1 MDVLWQKLKEQSS
14 SIRSAA
20 RVAESAWLR
29 VPAMCCIYRPRS
41 TAKVT
46 PWLRWLIRMPAQEV
60 RPARLSVRTVASR
73 FIVKNLNKLWQR
85 KK

>member
-1 MDVLWQKLKEQSS
+1 MAKIKGTILVDKERCKGCGVCVASCPCDVLHL
-14 SIRSAA
+14 SA
-20 RVAESAWLR
+20 EE
-29 VPAMCCIYRPRS
+29 

-46 PWLRWLIRMPAQEV
+46 PWLRWLIRMPAQDV